1 MLRPIDPGAR
11 RVAGASLLFA
21 AAFGLAAFAATR
33 PGQLGSLGGIT
44 DEYFA
49 LGAKLRV
56 NGTLGLERNE
66 PSALRPPG
74 YPAFVAAVLWAL
86 VDHPARL
93 EASEFQARGRRAVSV
108 CQAAVL
114 AAAVAALFLWLST
127 HLHPAA
133 AATASA
139 LLGLSPG
146 SFVLAGLS
154 HYDVLHWLLLVLS
167 AWATDA
173 ALRSRRPFAGLVG
186 AGLLWGLS
194 NLVRPVTLLLPVF
207 LLVGGW
213 LWLRAPLRAAAG
225 RSLGLGL
232 GMALALAPWAARN
245 HAVTG
250 RLVPVADNG
259 WATLWGQ
266 TVKPL
271 RPDPGRYVW
280 FALFEHDLMPVFA
293 RVTGSP
299 RYDYVLANRRNAEL
313 EAEFRKEALRNV
325 RERPAVYAGNA
336 LGVLWS
342 FNADVAAVLLAAY
355 RQVQGP
361 DPGSAGPAGRGRTPP
376 QGWFRPD
383 RETPLDSSRLA
394 SAFSAFARVVCLLA
408 AAGAWVAATRRSPT
422 VLVAVAAYACV
433 ASTHA
438 LVFMHFLHYY
448 VKWPFVLAAL
458 AFLLDAWIREG
469 STTRASL
476 TAGGLLTACLAL
488 AAWTLWP

>member
-1 MLRPIDPGAR
+1 MLRPTDPGAR
-11 RVAGASLLFA
+11 RAVGASLLFVAVFGVAVFSA
-21 AAFGLAAFAATR
+21 AR

-74 YPAFVAAVLWAL
+74 YPAFVAAVLWAF
-86 VDHPARL
+86 VDPPARL
-93 EASEFQARGRRAVSV
+93 DASEFRARGRRAVSV
-108 CQAAVL
+108 CQAALL
-114 AAAVAALFLWLST
+114 AIAASALFLWLSARL
-127 HLHPAA
+127 HLLA
-133 AATASA
+133 AATAAA

-146 SFVLAGLS
+146 SIVLTGLS

-167 AWATDA
+167 SWATDE

-186 AGLLWGLS
+186 AGVLWGLS
-194 NLVRPVTLLLPVF
+194 NLVRPVTLLLPAF
-207 LLVGGW
+207 LLVGCW
-213 LWLRAPLRAAAG
+213 LWQRAPLRAAAG
-225 RSLGLGL
+225 RALGLGL
-232 GMALALAPWAARN
+232 GMALALAPWTARN
-245 HAVTG
+245 RALTG

-271 RPDPGRYVW
+271 RPDPSRYVW
-280 FALFEHDLMPVFA
+280 FELFEHDLLPVFA

-313 EAEFRKEALRNV
+313 EAEFRKEALRNL

-336 LGVLWS
+336 LAVFWS
-342 FNADVAAVLLAAY
+342 FNADVAAVLLTAY
-355 RQVQGP
+355 RQVQAP
-361 DPGSAGPAGRGRTPP
+361 DPGFRGAQGRTPP
-376 QGWFRPD
+376 QDWFRPD
-383 RETPLDSSRLA
+383 RETPLASSRLA
-394 SAFSAFARVVCLLA
+394 STFSAFTRVISLLA
-408 AAGAWVAATRRSPT
+408 AAGVWVGATRRSPT
-422 VLVAVAAYACV
+422 VLVAVVAYACA

-448 VKWPFVLAAL
+448 VKWPFVLAGL
-458 AFLLDAWIREG
+458 AFLLDAWICEG
-469 STTRASL
+469 RRARASV
-476 TAGGLLTACLAL
+476 TAAGLLVACLAL